1 MNFNKVIVMVKHIIE
16 YNVCVGDEVRFERM
30 DGMFLGV
37 SGCFKGGF
45 KYISLFILL

>member
-1 MNFNKVIVMVKHIIE
+1 MVKYIIE

-30 DGMFLGV
+30 DGMFQYV

-45 KYISLFILL
+45 KYISLFILLWVELSV